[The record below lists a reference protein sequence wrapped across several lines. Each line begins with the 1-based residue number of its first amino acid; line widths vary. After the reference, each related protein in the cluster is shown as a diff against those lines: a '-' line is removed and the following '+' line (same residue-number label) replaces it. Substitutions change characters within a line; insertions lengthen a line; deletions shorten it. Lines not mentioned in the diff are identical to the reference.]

1 MRKKG
6 KTTPIYERETQK
18 QKVMSMTQSHKFMEP
33 ATPKNHQNWYF
44 STLSKPVLKK

>member
-1 MRKKG
+1 MPTINLKSREIMRKKG

-33 ATPKNHQNWYF
+33 ATPKNHQN
-44 STLSKPVLKK
+44 